1 MQQDP
6 QRLEPRSRREEGQ
19 REENAS
25 SEGGNRGLMVRLREL
40 FPDKCVESY
49 QWRST
54 LFDEILVFLGN
65 AVLKVFVVED
75 GITSSGAGCE
85 VLYLTCASVGV
96 LHCRQPREHS
106 NVNNGTAPI
115 KI

>member
-1 MQQDP
+1 MQRDP
-6 QRLEPRSRREEGQ
+6 QRLGSRSRREEGE

-25 SEGGNRGLMVRLREL
+25 SEVGNRGLMVRLRKL
-40 FPDKCVESY
+40 FTDKCVESD

-75 GITSSGAGCE
+75 GLTSSGVGCE
-85 VLYLTCASVGV
+85 ALSLT
-96 LHCRQPREHS
+96 
-106 NVNNGTAPI
+106 
-115 KI
+115 